1 MAACGTYGA
10 SMSEMIYRILELQE
24 KIKIRDNRF
33 QEIMTENVSKLG
45 REMVR
50 QIWCG
55 TKVTRRMN

>member
-10 SMSEMIYRILELQE
+10 PMSEMIYRILELQE

>member
-10 SMSEMIYRILELQE
+10 PMSEMIYRILELQE

-45 REMVR
+45 REMDSRYGVALR
-50 QIWCG
+50 
-55 TKVTRRMN
+55 